1 MIYIW
6 ARKFDLFTKSGKSSR
21 DVKQSQRVLNTKVIL
36 SILEL
41 KVAKVRRQLNHM
53 RSQVILDASLHIVV
67 NGTETFVNQTE
78 ELRVGKESEW
88 CACCG
93 SRGCRIIGGLRT
105 QTENVVAE
113 TPLANCTRLDE
124 RLDDA
129 VADDALANVAQP
141 QVAQIR
147 DVRPVQGGVHYARTQ
162 VF

>member
-1 MIYIW
+1 M
-6 ARKFDLFTKSGKSSR
+6 
-21 DVKQSQRVLNTKVIL
+21 KQSQRILNTKVIL

-53 RSQVILDASLHIVV
+53 RSQVILDASLNIVV

-88 CACCG
+88 CACSRSRG
-93 SRGCRIIGGLRT
+93 SRIRSRIGA

-113 TPLANCTRLDE
+113 TPLANRARLDE

-129 VADDALANVAQP
+129 IANDALANVAQP
-141 QVAQIR
+141 QAAQIR